1 MWLETIMTFD
11 YFHTRIE
18 LVCFLYKKKTNKN
31 YSSDTHFYMFEFMHS
46 LQCITCLDS
55 LEGKLQN
62 DDLVVPAQ
70 LTQ

>member
-1 MWLETIMTFD
+1 
-11 YFHTRIE
+11 
-18 LVCFLYKKKTNKN
+18 
-31 YSSDTHFYMFEFMHS
+31 MFEFMHS